1 MINKCNEIENMKK
14 ILFLVMFCL
23 CANVLAVAKDAKV
36 SSPDGSLTVTVG
48 VDGGRAWYQVN
59 RGNELILGRSEL
71 GFVLKDSDLRG
82 NFKMGKVTSSSLDE
96 TWSQPWGED
105 AVVRNY
111 YNEMRVTLQERGGL
125 KRQLGVAVRAFND
138 GVALRYEFSRQ
149 RGLQDFV
156 IIDEVTE
163 FALPTDAQAWSIPAL
178 TAYYEGIYTRELVSK
193 KGNMAGPVAL
203 EVNDSLYMAIMDAN
217 LTDYSTMNFS
227 HNGTTLKADLV
238 PWKNG
243 DRVRVGE
250 TRVSPWRAIIIGRKA
265 ADILLSRMALNLNEP
280 CKIQDTSWLKPSKY
294 VGIWWAMQKQQW
306 TWSQGE
312 RHGAT
317 TANTKRYID
326 FAARHG
332 LGGVLVE
339 GWNYGWDTDWTKHGD
354 GFSFTRA
361 YPDYDLQGLCRY
373 AGERGV
379 RIIAHNETGGA
390 AQNYENQLEDAYR
403 LYESLG
409 INTVKTGYVNS
420 HFYNGELQHSQWGVQ
435 HFRKVIETAARY
447 HLMIV
452 NHEGAI
458 PSGIQRTWPNL
469 IATES
474 MRGQEYNAFDR
485 GGGNPPYHECILPF
499 TRGLGG
505 PMDFTPGI
513 FNYDNE
519 AVPGTCPKNTLAH
532 QLAEYI
538 VIYSPGHMAADLIE
552 NYEHQPAFKFIEEVP
567 TNWERTL
574 VPHAAMGQYVTY
586 ARQERGTDNWYV
598 GSVTDDKARDLE
610 LPLDFLG
617 DGKYMAIIYEDGP
630 DADYRTNPYPMTIR
644 RLDVNRDTVLHL
656 HLAPGGGTA
665 IQLLAR

>member
-1 MINKCNEIENMKK
+1 
-14 ILFLVMFCL
+14 
-23 CANVLAVAKDAKV
+23 
-36 SSPDGSLTVTVG
+36 
-48 VDGGRAWYQVN
+48 
-59 RGNELILGRSEL
+59 
-71 GFVLKDSDLRG
+71 VLKDGDLKD
-82 NFKMGKVTSSSLDE
+82 NFKMGKVTRASLDE

-105 AVVRNY
+105 AVVRNH
-111 YNEMRVTLQERGGL
+111 YNEMKVRLQEKGGK
-125 KRQLGVAVRAFND
+125 KRTLDVVFRAFDD
-138 GVALRYEFSRQ
+138 GIAFRYEFPEQASLRE
-149 RGLQDFV
+149 FV
-156 IIDEVTE
+156 IMDEVTQ
-163 FALPTDAQAWSIPAL
+163 FALSTDAQAWSIPAL
-178 TAYYEGIYTRELVSK
+178 TAYYEGIYTREPLSK
-193 KGNMAGPVAL
+193 KGKMSGPVAL
-203 EVNDSLYMAIMDAN
+203 EVNDSLYMAILDAN
-217 LTDYSTMNFS
+217 LTDYSTMNFAPS
-227 HNGTTLKADLV
+227 GTTLTADLV

-243 DRVRVGE
+243 DKVRVGQ
-250 TRVSPWRAIIIGRKA
+250 TRFSPWRAIIIGRKA
-265 ADILLSRMALNLNEP
+265 ADILLSRMPLNLNDP
-280 CKIQDTSWLKPSKY
+280 CRIEDTSWIKPTKY
-294 VGIWWAMQKQQW
+294 VGIWWALQKQRW

-317 TANTKRYID
+317 TENTKRYID
-326 FAARHG
+326 FAAKHG

-354 GFSFTRA
+354 GFSFTKA

-373 AGERGV
+373 AAERGV

-420 HFYNGELQHSQWGVQ
+420 YFYNGELQHSQWGIQ

-513 FNYDNE
+513 FEYRND
-519 AVPGTCPKNTLAH
+519 AVPGTRPQNTLAH

-538 VIYSPGHMAADLIE
+538 VIYSPGHMAADEIE
-552 NYEHQPAFKFIEEVP
+552 YYEHQPAFKFIEEVP

-574 VPHAAMGQYVTY
+574 VPYAAMGKYVVY
-586 ARQERGTDNWYV
+586 ARQERGADNWYI
-598 GSVTDDKARDLE
+598 GGVTDAQARDFD

-617 DGKYMAIIYEDGP
+617 DGHYMAMIYEDGP
-630 DADYRTNPYPMTIR
+630 DADFRTNPYPMNIR
-644 RLDVNRDTVLHL
+644 RLEVDKKSVLHL
-656 HLAPGGGTA
+656 HLAPGGGVA
-665 IQLLAR
+665 IQILSR

>member
-1 MINKCNEIENMKK
+1 MKR
-14 ILFLVMFCL
+14 IFSVVFMCLVL
-23 CANVLAVAKDAKV
+23 SIVASAKDVIVSKV
-36 SSPDGSLTVTVG
+36 SSPDGALTVTVG
-48 VDGGRAWYQVN
+48 LDGGKAWYNVL
-59 RGNELILGRSEL
+59 RGSETIIVRSEL
-71 GFVLKDSDLRG
+71 GFVLKDGDFKG
-82 NFKMGKVTSSSLDE
+82 NFKKGKVTRSSLDE

-105 AVVRNY
+105 AQVRNH
-111 YNEMRVTLQERGGL
+111 YNELRVTLQEKGGQ
-125 KRQLGVAVRAFND
+125 KRQLGVVFRAFDD
-138 GVALRYEFSRQ
+138 GVAFRYEFPRQ

-156 IIDEVTE
+156 IMDEVTE

-178 TAYYEGIYTRELVSK
+178 TAYYEGIYTREPVSRK
-193 KGNMAGPVAL
+193 ASMAGPVAL

-227 HNGTTLKADLV
+227 HEGTTLKADLV

-243 DRVRVGE
+243 DKVRVGD

-280 CKIQDTSWLKPSKY
+280 CKIDDTSWLKPTKY
-294 VGIWWAMQKQQW
+294 VGIWWALQKQVW

-317 TANTKRYID
+317 TENTKRYID
-326 FAARHG
+326 FAAKHG

-354 GFSFTRA
+354 GFSFTKA

-373 AGERGV
+373 ARERGV

-390 AQNYENQLEDAYR
+390 AQNYEDQLEDAYR

-452 NHEGAI
+452 NHEGAM
-458 PSGIQRTWPNL
+458 PSGLQRTWPNL

-485 GGGNPPYHECILPF
+485 KGGNPPYHECILPF

-513 FNYDNE
+513 FNYRND
-519 AVPGTCPKNTLAH
+519 AVPGTRPQNTLAH
-532 QLAEYI
+532 QLAEYV

-567 TNWERTL
+567 TDWERTL
-574 VPHAAMGQYVTY
+574 VPHAAMGRYVTY

-598 GSVTDDKARDLE
+598 GSVTDATARDLT
-610 LPLDFLG
+610 LPLDFLS
-617 DGKYMAIIYEDGP
+617 DGMRYEAIIYEDGP

-644 RLDVNRDTVLHL
+644 RMEVDRTTVLGL
-656 HLAPGGGTA
+656 HLAPGGGAA
-665 IQLLAR
+665 IQILRVE

>member
-1 MINKCNEIENMKK
+1 M
-14 ILFLVMFCL
+14 FLALGV
-23 CANVLAVAKDAKV
+23 AASAKDVKV

-48 VDGGRAWYQVN
+48 VDGGKAWYSVT
-59 RGNELILGRSEL
+59 RGQQAVINRSEL
-71 GFVLKDSDLRG
+71 GFVLKDGDFKDG
-82 NFKMGKVTSSSLDE
+82 FKMGKVTRSSLDE

-105 AVVRNY
+105 AQVRNH
-111 YNEMRVTLQERGGL
+111 YNEMRVRLQEKKMK
-125 KRQLGVAVRAFND
+125 KRNLDVVFRAFDD
-138 GVALRYEFSRQ
+138 GVAFRYEYPRQ
-149 RGLQDFV
+149 PGLQDFV
-156 IIDEVTE
+156 IMDELTQ
-163 FALPTDAQAWSIPAL
+163 FALPSDAQAWSIPAQQ
-178 TAYYEGIYTRELVSK
+178 AYYEGIYTREPLSK
-193 KGNMAGPVAL
+193 KGKMSGPVAL

-217 LTDYSTMNFS
+217 LTDYSTMNFAP
-227 HNGTTLKADLV
+227 NGMTLKADLV
-238 PWKNG
+238 PWQNG
-243 DRVRVGE
+243 DKVRVGD
-250 TRVSPWRAIIIGRKA
+250 TRVSPWRAVIIGRKA

-280 CKIQDTSWLKPSKY
+280 CKIEDTSWLKPTKY
-294 VGIWWAMQKQQW
+294 VGIWWALQKQRW
-306 TWSQGE
+306 TWSQGD

-317 TANTKRYID
+317 TENTKRYID

-339 GWNYGWDTDWTKHGD
+339 GWNYGWDADWTKEGD
-354 GFSFTRA
+354 KFNFTKA
-361 YPDYDLQGLCRY
+361 YPDYDLEGLCRY
-373 AGERGV
+373 ARERGV

-420 HFYNGELQHSQWGVQ
+420 HFYNGELQHSQWGIR

-452 NHEGAI
+452 NHEGAM

-513 FNYDNE
+513 FEYRND
-519 AVPGTCPKNTLAH
+519 AVPGTRPQNTLAH

-538 VIYSPGHMAADLIE
+538 VIYSPGHMAADQIE

-574 VPHAAMGQYVTY
+574 VPHASMGQYVTY
-586 ARQERGTDNWYV
+586 VRQERGTDNWYV
-598 GSVTDDKARDLE
+598 GSVTDAQARDLT
-610 LPLDFLG
+610 LPLDFLTEG
-617 DGKYMAIIYEDGP
+617 RSYQAIIYEDGP

-644 RLDVNRDTVLHL
+644 RQDVDCGTVLRL
-656 HLAPGGGTA
+656 HLAPGGGIA
-665 IQLLAR
+665 IQILAQ

>member
-1 MINKCNEIENMKK
+1 MKK
-14 ILFLVMFCL
+14 YLIFTLMCLLVSTI
-23 CANVLAVAKDAKV
+23 VSAKDVAL
-36 SSPDGSLTVTVG
+36 SSPDGNLTVTVG
-48 VDGGRAWYQVN
+48 VDAGRACYQVSRAGQVVVN
-59 RGNELILGRSEL
+59 RSAL
-71 GFVLKDSDLRG
+71 GFVLKDGDFKD
-82 NFKMGKVTSSSLDE
+82 NFKMGKVTRRSFDE

-105 AVVRNY
+105 AEVRNHF
-111 YNEMRVTLQERGGL
+111 NEMTVRLQEKGGA
-125 KRQLGVAVRAFND
+125 KRYLDVVFRAYDD
-138 GVALRYEFSRQ
+138 GVAFRYEFPRQ

-156 IIDEVTE
+156 IMDEATQ
-163 FALPTDAQAWSIPAL
+163 FALPTDPQVWSIPAL
-178 TAYYEGIYTRELVSK
+178 TAYYEGIYIREPLSQ
-193 KGNMAGPVAL
+193 KGKMSGPLAL
-203 EVNDSLYMAIMDAN
+203 EVNDSLYMAIMEAN
-217 LTDYSTMNFS
+217 LTDYSTMNFAPS
-227 HNGTTLKADLV
+227 GTTLTVDLV

-243 DRVRVGE
+243 DKVRVGD

-265 ADILLSRMALNLNEP
+265 ADILLSRLALTLNEP
-280 CKIQDTSWLKPSKY
+280 CQIKDTSWIKPTKY
-294 VGIWWAMQKQQW
+294 VGIWWALQKQNW
-306 TWSQGE
+306 TWSQGD

-317 TANTKRYID
+317 TENTKRYID

-339 GWNYGWDTDWTKHGD
+339 GWNYGWDGDWTRYGD
-354 GFSFTRA
+354 KFEFTRA
-361 YPDYDLQGLCRY
+361 YPDYDLKGLCNY
-373 AGERGV
+373 AREHGV

-420 HFYNGELQHSQWGVQ
+420 HFYNGELQHSQWGIQ

-452 NHEGAI
+452 NHEGAM

-485 GGGNPPYHECILPF
+485 RGGNPPYHECILPF

-513 FNYDNE
+513 FEYRND
-519 AVPGTCPKNTLAH
+519 AVPGTRPQNTLAH

-574 VPHAAMGQYVTY
+574 VPHAAMGKYITY
-586 ARQERGTDNWYV
+586 ARQERSTNNWYV
-598 GSVTDDKARDLE
+598 GSVTDGEARDLQ

-617 DGKYMAIIYEDGP
+617 EGRYQAIIYEDGP

-644 RLDVNRDTVLHL
+644 RLDVDRSSVLNL
-656 HLAPGGGTA
+656 HLASGGGCA
-665 IQLLAR
+665 IQLLAE

>member
-1 MINKCNEIENMKK
+1 M
-14 ILFLVMFCL
+14 CL
-23 CANVLAVAKDAKV
+23 ALSVAASAKDVKV

-48 VDGGRAWYQVN
+48 VDGGKAWYSVT
-59 RGNELILGRSEL
+59 RGQQAVINRSEL
-71 GFVLKDSDLRG
+71 GFVLKDGDFKDG
-82 NFKMGKVTSSSLDE
+82 FKMGKVTRSSLDE

-105 AVVRNY
+105 AQVRNH
-111 YNEMRVTLQERGGL
+111 YNEMRVRLQEKKMK
-125 KRQLGVAVRAFND
+125 KRNLYVVFRAFDD
-138 GVALRYEFSRQ
+138 GVAFRYEFPRQ
-149 RGLQDFV
+149 PGLQDFV
-156 IIDEVTE
+156 IMDELTQ
-163 FALPTDAQAWSIPAL
+163 FALPSDAQAWSIPAL
-178 TAYYEGIYTRELVSK
+178 QAYYEGIYTREPLSK
-193 KGNMAGPVAL
+193 KGKMSGPVAL

-217 LTDYSTMNFS
+217 LTDYSTMNFAPD
-227 HNGTTLKADLV
+227 GTTLKADLV
-238 PWKNG
+238 PWQNG
-243 DRVRVGE
+243 DKVRVGD
-250 TRVSPWRAIIIGRKA
+250 TRVSPWRTIIIGHKA

-280 CKIQDTSWLKPSKY
+280 CKIEDTSWLKPTKY
-294 VGIWWAMQKQQW
+294 VGIWWALQKQRW

-317 TANTKRYID
+317 TENTKRYID

-339 GWNYGWDTDWTKHGD
+339 GWNYGWDADWTKEGD
-354 GFSFTRA
+354 KFNFTKA
-361 YPDYDLQGLCRY
+361 YPDYDLEGLCRY
-373 AGERGV
+373 ARERGV

-420 HFYNGELQHSQWGVQ
+420 HFYNGELQHSQWGIR

-452 NHEGAI
+452 NHEGAM

-513 FNYDNE
+513 FEYRND
-519 AVPGTCPKNTLAH
+519 AVPGTRPQNTLAH

-538 VIYSPGHMAADLIE
+538 VIYSPGHMAADQIE

-574 VPHAAMGQYVTY
+574 VPHASMGQYVTY
-586 ARQERGTDNWYV
+586 VRQERGTDNWYV
-598 GSVTDDKARDLE
+598 GSVTDAQARDLT
-610 LPLDFLG
+610 LPLDFLTEG
-617 DGKYMAIIYEDGP
+617 RSYQAIIYEDGP

-644 RLDVNRDTVLHL
+644 RQDVDCGTVLRL
-656 HLAPGGGTA
+656 HLAPGGGVA
-665 IQLLAR
+665 IQILAQ

>member
-1 MINKCNEIENMKK
+1 MNITIVMKRVF
-14 ILFLVMFCL
+14 FLALMCL
-23 CANVLAVAKDAKV
+23 IMSTVAGAKDVKV
-36 SSPDGSLTVTVG
+36 SSPDGSLTVTVS
-48 VDGGRAWYQVN
+48 VDGGKAWYQVN
-59 RGNELILGRSEL
+59 RGTEAIIGRSAL
-71 GFVLKDSDLRG
+71 GFVLKDGDFKD
-82 NFKMGKVTSSSLDE
+82 NFKMGKVTRSSLDE

-105 AVVRNY
+105 AQVRNH
-111 YNEMRVTLQERGGL
+111 YNEMRVRLQEKKMK
-125 KRQLGVAVRAFND
+125 KRNLDVVFRAFDD
-138 GVALRYEFSRQ
+138 GVAFRYEFPCQ
-149 RGLQDFV
+149 PGLQDFV
-156 IIDEVTE
+156 IMDEVTQ
-163 FALPTDAQAWSIPAL
+163 FALPSDAQAWSIPAL
-178 TAYYEGIYTRELVSK
+178 QAYYEGIYTREPLSK
-193 KGNMAGPVAL
+193 KGKMSGPVAL

-217 LTDYSTMNFS
+217 LTDYSTMNFAPD
-227 HNGTTLKADLV
+227 GTTLKADLV
-238 PWKNG
+238 PWQNG
-243 DRVRVGE
+243 DKVRVGD
-250 TRVSPWRAIIIGRKA
+250 TRVSPWRAIIIGYKA

-280 CKIQDTSWLKPSKY
+280 CKIEDTSWLKPTKY
-294 VGIWWAMQKQQW
+294 VGIWWALQKQRW

-317 TANTKRYID
+317 TENTKRYID

-339 GWNYGWDTDWTKHGD
+339 GWNYGWDADWTKEGD
-354 GFSFTRA
+354 KFNFTKA
-361 YPDYDLQGLCRY
+361 YPDYDLEGLCRY

-420 HFYNGELQHSQWGVQ
+420 HFYNGELQHSQWGIR
-435 HFRKVIETAARY
+435 HFRKVIETAARH

-452 NHEGAI
+452 NHEGAM

-485 GGGNPPYHECILPF
+485 RGGNPPYHECILPF

-513 FNYDNE
+513 FEYRND
-519 AVPGTCPKNTLAH
+519 AVPGTRPQTTLAH

-538 VIYSPGHMAADLIE
+538 VIYSPGHMAADEIE

-574 VPHAAMGQYVTY
+574 VPHAAMGKYVTY
-586 ARQERGTDNWYV
+586 VRQERGTDNWYI
-598 GSVTDDKARDLE
+598 GSVTDSQARDLD
-610 LPLDFLG
+610 LPLDFLA
-617 DGKYMAIIYEDGP
+617 DGNYMAIIYEDGP
-630 DADYRTNPYPMTIR
+630 DADYRNNPYPMTIR
-644 RLDVNRDTVLHL
+644 RMEVNKASVLHL
-656 HLAPGGGTA
+656 HLAPGGGAA
-665 IQLLAR
+665 IQLLRQ

>member
-1 MINKCNEIENMKK
+1 MRK
-14 ILFLVMFCL
+14 IFVISLLTLLFSVSLE
-23 CANVLAVAKDAKV
+23 AKDVKV
-36 SSPDGSLTVTVG
+36 SSPDGALTVIVG
-48 VDGGRAWYQVN
+48 VDGGKAWYSVM
-59 RGNELILGRSEL
+59 RGGETVIGRSAL
-71 GFVLKDSDLRG
+71 GLVLKDGDFKD
-82 NFKMGKVTSSSLDE
+82 NFKMGKVTRGSLDE

-105 AVVRNY
+105 AQVRNH
-111 YNEMRVTLQERGGL
+111 YNELQVTLQEKGGM
-125 KRQLGVAVRAFND
+125 KRQLGVTFRAFDD
-138 GVALRYEFSRQ
+138 GVAFRYEFPRQ
-149 RGLQDFV
+149 PGLQDFV
-156 IIDEVTE
+156 IMDEATQ
-163 FALPTDAQAWSIPAL
+163 FALPTDAQVWSIPAL
-178 TAYYEGIYTRELVSK
+178 TAYYEGIYTREPLSK
-193 KGNMAGPVAL
+193 KGKMSGPIAI
-203 EVNDSLYMAIMDAN
+203 EVNDSLYMAIMEAN
-217 LTDYSTMNFS
+217 LTDYSTMNFAPS
-227 HNGTTLKADLV
+227 GTTLTVDLV
-238 PWKNG
+238 PWQNG
-243 DRVRVGE
+243 DKVRVGD
-250 TRVSPWRAIIIGRKA
+250 TRVSPWRAVIIGRRA

-280 CKIQDTSWLKPSKY
+280 CKIDDTDWVKPTKY
-294 VGIWWAMQKQQW
+294 VGIWWALQKQRW

-317 TANTKRYID
+317 TENTKRYID

-361 YPDYDLQGLCRY
+361 YPDYDLEGLCHY
-373 AGERGV
+373 AAERGV

-390 AQNYENQLEDAYR
+390 AQNYENQLEEAFT

-420 HFYNGELQHSQWGVQ
+420 HFYNGELQHSQWGIR
-435 HFRKVIETAARY
+435 HFRKVIETAARH

-452 NHEGAI
+452 NHEGAM

-513 FNYDNE
+513 FEYRND
-519 AVPGTCPKNTLAH
+519 AVPGTRPQNTLAH
-532 QLAEYI
+532 QLAEYV
-538 VIYSPGHMAADLIE
+538 VIYSPGHMAADEIE
-552 NYEHQPAFKFIEEVP
+552 NYEHQPAFKFIEDVP
-567 TNWERTL
+567 TNWQRTL

-586 ARQERGTDNWYV
+586 VRQERGRDNWYI
-598 GSVTDDKARDLE
+598 GSVTDAQARDLD
-610 LPLDFLG
+610 LALDFL
-617 DGKYMAIIYEDGP
+617 DKDLQYTAIIYEDGP

-644 RLDVNRDTVLHL
+644 RLDVDHSTVLHL
-656 HLAPGGGTA
+656 HLAPGGGAA
-665 IQLLAR
+665 IQILSRK

>member
-1 MINKCNEIENMKK
+1 MKRFFVFAF
-14 ILFLVMFCL
+14 ICL
-23 CANVLAVAKDAKV
+23 AMNLLASAKDVKV
-36 SSPDGSLTVTVG
+36 SSPDGALTVTVG
-48 VDGGRAWYQVN
+48 VDGGKAWYQVN
-59 RGNELILGRSEL
+59 RGTEAVIGRSAL
-71 GFVLKDSDLRG
+71 GFVLKDGDLKN
-82 NFKMGKVTSSSLDE
+82 NFKMGKVTRSSLDE

-105 AVVRNY
+105 AQVRNH
-111 YNEMRVTLQERGGL
+111 YNEMRVRLQEKNGK
-125 KRQLGVAVRAFND
+125 KRNLDVVFRAFDD
-138 GVALRYEFSRQ
+138 GVAFRYEYPRQ
-149 RGLQDFV
+149 SGLQDFV
-156 IIDEVTE
+156 IMDEVTQ
-163 FALPTDAQAWSIPAL
+163 FALPSDAQAWSIPAL
-178 TAYYEGIYTRELVSK
+178 QAYYEGIYTREPLSK
-193 KGNMAGPVAL
+193 KDKMSGPVAL

-217 LTDYSTMNFS
+217 LTDYSTMNFAPS
-227 HNGTTLKADLV
+227 GTTLQADLV

-243 DRVRVGE
+243 DKVRVGD
-250 TRVSPWRAIIIGRKA
+250 TRVSPWRAIIIGRTA

-280 CKIQDTSWLKPSKY
+280 CKIEDTSWLKPTKY
-294 VGIWWAMQKQQW
+294 VGIWWALQKQRW

-317 TANTKRYID
+317 TENTKRYID

-339 GWNYGWDTDWTKHGD
+339 GWNYGWDTDWTKHGY
-354 GFSFTRA
+354 GFSFTKA
-361 YPDYDLQGLCRY
+361 YPDYDLEGLCRY

-420 HFYNGELQHSQWGVQ
+420 HFYNGELQHSQWGIR
-435 HFRKVIETAARY
+435 HFRKVIEIAARY

-452 NHEGAI
+452 NHEGAM

-485 GGGNPPYHECILPF
+485 RGGNPPYHECILPF

-513 FNYDNE
+513 FEYSNE
-519 AVPGTCPKNTLAH
+519 AVPGTRPQNTLVH

-538 VIYSPGHMAADLIE
+538 VIYSPGHMAADEIE
-552 NYEHQPAFKFIEEVP
+552 NYEHQPAFKFIEDVP

-574 VPHAAMGQYVTY
+574 VPHAAMGKYVTY
-586 ARQERGTDNWYV
+586 VRQERGADNWYV
-598 GSVTDDKARDLE
+598 GSVTDGQARDLD
-610 LPLDFLG
+610 LSLDFLG
-617 DGKYMAIIYEDGP
+617 EGNYMAIIYEDGP
-630 DADYRTNPYPMTIR
+630 DADYRTNPYPMTIL
-644 RLDVNRDTVLHL
+644 RLDVDQSQTLHL
-656 HLAPGGGTA
+656 HLAPGGGAA
-665 IQLLAR
+665 IQILKK

>member
-1 MINKCNEIENMKK
+1 MKK
-14 ILFLVMFCL
+14 TLLIFLMCL
-23 CANVLAVAKDAKV
+23 SLSALAKDV
-36 SSPDGSLTVTVG
+36 TVTSPDGTMMVTIG
-48 VDGGRAWYQVN
+48 VDGGQPWYQVVRGQEIVLN
-59 RGNELILGRSEL
+59 RSLLGL
-71 GFVLKDSDLRG
+71 VLKDGDLSG
-82 NFKMGKVTSSSLDE
+82 NLRVGKVTRSSLDE
-96 TWSQPWGED
+96 TWEQPWGED
-105 AVVRNY
+105 AVVRNH
-111 YNEMRVTLQERGGL
+111 YNEVKVRLREKGGK
-125 KRQLGVAVRAFND
+125 KRFIDVIFRAFDD
-138 GVALRYEFSRQ
+138 GVAFRYEYPRQ
-149 RGLQDFV
+149 PGLQDFV
-156 IIDEVTE
+156 IMDEVTQ

-178 TAYYEGIYTRELVSK
+178 TDYYEGIYTREPVSR
-193 KGNMAGPVAL
+193 KGNMSGPVAI

-227 HNGTTLKADLV
+227 HKGTILKADLV
-238 PWKNG
+238 PWQNG
-243 DRVRVGE
+243 DKVRVE
-250 TRVSPWRAIIIGRKA
+250 NTRVTPWRAVIIGHTA
-265 ADILLSRMALNLNEP
+265 ADILLSRMALNLNDP
-280 CKIQDTSWLKPSKY
+280 CKIEDTSWIKPTKY
-294 VGIWWAMQKQQW
+294 VGIWWALQKQRW

-339 GWNYGWDTDWTKHGD
+339 GWNYGWDGDWTKEGD
-354 GFSFTRA
+354 KFNFTKA

-373 AGERGV
+373 ARERGV

-390 AQNYENQLEDAYR
+390 AQNYENQLEDAFS

-420 HFYNGELQHSQWGVQ
+420 HFYNGELQHSQWGIR
-435 HFRKVIETAARY
+435 HFRKVIETAARH

-452 NHEGAI
+452 NHEGAM

-485 GGGNPPYHECILPF
+485 KGGNPPYHECILPF

-513 FNYDNE
+513 FEYRND
-519 AVPGTCPKNTLAH
+519 AVPGTRPQTTLAH

-538 VIYSPGHMAADLIE
+538 VIYSPGHMAADQIE
-552 NYEHQPAFKFIEEVP
+552 NYEHQPAFKFIEDVP

-574 VPHAAMGQYVTY
+574 VPHAAMGKYVVY
-586 ARQERGTDNWYV
+586 ARQERGTDNWYI
-598 GSVTDDKARDLE
+598 GGVTDSEARDFD

-617 DGKYMAIIYEDGP
+617 EGKRYTAIIYEDGP

-644 RLDVNRDTVLHL
+644 RMDVDATTTLTL
-656 HLAPGGGTA
+656 HLAPGGGIA
-665 IQLLAR
+665 IQLLPTN

>member
-1 MINKCNEIENMKK
+1 M
-14 ILFLVMFCL
+14 CL
-23 CANVLAVAKDAKV
+23 ALSVAASAKDVKLT
-36 SSPDGSLTVTVG
+36 SPGGMLTVTVG
-48 VDGGRAWYQVN
+48 VDGGKAWYSVT
-59 RGNELILGRSEL
+59 RGQEAVINRSEL
-71 GFVLKDSDLRG
+71 GFVLKDGDFKDG
-82 NFKMGKVTSSSLDE
+82 FKMGKVTRSSLDE

-105 AVVRNY
+105 AQVRNH
-111 YNEMRVTLQERGGL
+111 YNEMRVHLQEKKMK
-125 KRQLGVAVRAFND
+125 KRNLDVVFRAFDD
-138 GVALRYEFSRQ
+138 GVAFRYEFPRQ
-149 RGLQDFV
+149 PGLQDFV
-156 IIDEVTE
+156 IMDEMTQ
-163 FALPTDAQAWSIPAL
+163 FALPSDAQAWSIPAL
-178 TAYYEGIYTRELVSK
+178 QAYYEGIYTREPLSK
-193 KGNMAGPVAL
+193 KGKMSGPVAL

-217 LTDYSTMNFS
+217 LTDYSTMNFAPD
-227 HNGTTLKADLV
+227 GTTLKADLV
-238 PWKNG
+238 PWQNG
-243 DRVRVGE
+243 DKVRVGD

-280 CKIQDTSWLKPSKY
+280 CKIEDTSWLKPTKY
-294 VGIWWAMQKQQW
+294 VGIWWALQKQRW

-317 TANTKRYID
+317 TENTKRYID

-339 GWNYGWDTDWTKHGD
+339 GWNYGWDADWTKEGD
-354 GFSFTRA
+354 KFNFTKA
-361 YPDYDLQGLCRY
+361 YPDYDLEGLCRY

-409 INTVKTGYVNS
+409 ISTVKTGYVNS
-420 HFYNGELQHSQWGVQ
+420 HFYNGELQHSQWGIR

-452 NHEGAI
+452 NHEGAM

-485 GGGNPPYHECILPF
+485 RGGNPPYHECILPF

-513 FNYDNE
+513 FEYSNE
-519 AVPGTCPKNTLAH
+519 AVPGTRPQNTLAH

-538 VIYSPGHMAADLIE
+538 VIYSPGHMAADEIE
-552 NYEHQPAFKFIEEVP
+552 NYEHQPAFKFIEDVP

-574 VPHAAMGQYVTY
+574 VPHAAMGKYVTY
-586 ARQERGTDNWYV
+586 VRQERGADNWYV
-598 GSVTDDKARDLE
+598 GSVTDGQARDLD

-617 DGKYMAIIYEDGP
+617 EGNYMAIIYEDGP

-644 RLDVNRDTVLHL
+644 RLDVDRSQTLHL
-656 HLAPGGGTA
+656 HLAPGGGAA
-665 IQLLAR
+665 IQILKN

>member
-1 MINKCNEIENMKK
+1 MKR
-14 ILFLVMFCL
+14 IFSVVFMCLVL
-23 CANVLAVAKDAKV
+23 SIVASAKDV
-36 SSPDGSLTVTVG
+36 TLTSPDGSLTVSVG
-48 VDGGRAWYQVN
+48 LDGGKAWYSVL
-59 RGNELILGRSEL
+59 RGSETIIGRSEL
-71 GFVLKDSDLRG
+71 GFVLKDGDFKG
-82 NFKMGKVTSSSLDE
+82 NFKKGKVSRSSLDE

-105 AVVRNY
+105 AQVRNH
-111 YNEMRVTLQERGGL
+111 YNELRVTLQEKGGQ
-125 KRQLGVAVRAFND
+125 KRQLGVVFRAFDD
-138 GVALRYEFSRQ
+138 GVAFRYEFPRQ

-156 IIDEVTE
+156 IMDEVTE

-178 TAYYEGIYTRELVSK
+178 TAYYEGIYTREPVSRK
-193 KGNMAGPVAL
+193 ANMAGPVAL

-227 HNGTTLKADLV
+227 HEGTTLKADLV

-243 DRVRVGE
+243 DKVRVGD

-280 CKIQDTSWLKPSKY
+280 CKIDDTSWLKPTKY
-294 VGIWWAMQKQQW
+294 VGIWWALQKQVW

-317 TANTKRYID
+317 TENTKRYID
-326 FAARHG
+326 FAAKHG

-354 GFSFTRA
+354 GFSFTNA

-373 AGERGV
+373 ARERGV

-420 HFYNGELQHSQWGVQ
+420 HFYNGELQHSQWGVK

-452 NHEGAI
+452 NHEGAM
-458 PSGIQRTWPNL
+458 PSGLQRTWPNL

-485 GGGNPPYHECILPF
+485 KGGNPPYHECILPF

-513 FNYDNE
+513 FNYRND
-519 AVPGTCPKNTLAH
+519 AVPGTRPQNTLAH
-532 QLAEYI
+532 QLAEYV

-567 TNWERTL
+567 TDWERTL
-574 VPHAAMGQYVTY
+574 VPHAAMGRYVTY

-598 GSVTDDKARDLE
+598 GSVTDATARDLT
-610 LPLDFLG
+610 LPLDFLS
-617 DGKYMAIIYEDGP
+617 DGMRYEAIIYEDGP

-644 RLDVNRDTVLHL
+644 RMEVDRTTVLGL
-656 HLAPGGGTA
+656 HLAPGGGAA
-665 IQLLAR
+665 IQILRVE